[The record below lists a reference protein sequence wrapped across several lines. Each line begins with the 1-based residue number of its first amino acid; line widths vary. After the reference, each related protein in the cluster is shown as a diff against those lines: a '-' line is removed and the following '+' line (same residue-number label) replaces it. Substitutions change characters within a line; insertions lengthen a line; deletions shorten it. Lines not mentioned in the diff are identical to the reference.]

1 MFAIPWV
8 ERLNSI
14 AQSSRERNRIDGT
27 KSVSALQPVDQ
38 CPPCVTVQSKPHLA
52 RTEGPV
58 RAERLDARVSAAHQS
73 LIKRSAA
80 LQGRSATDF
89 LLASVQDAGGRQ

>member
-1 MFAIPWV
+1 M
-8 ERLNSI
+8 
-14 AQSSRERNRIDGT
+14 SRSN
-27 KSVSALQPVDQ
+27 Q
-38 CPPCVTVQSKPHLA
+38 PHLA
-52 RTEGPV
+52 PTEGPV

-89 LLASVQDAGGRQ
+89 VLASVQDAGGRQ